1 VSRVSVC
8 QQGCVE
14 HVSRVSPNAASA
26 STCKGTRAWEGAN
39 AACFHTGVCLALEP
53 CYLRPRHCPHGQSP
67 TRPSQ
72 RARPQPPYIH
82 ASVIPPPFSLP
93 LPPPPLAALVLRPL
107 LKGAARLLDG
117 ARRCTG
123 HLAFLHHLH
132 AHLPSLLQLS
142 AVSNK
147 RPKTASASS
156 HAASSPSSSAI
167 PASRDVQQGRAQGCK
182 GGRKEPFSFHGL
194 VEAALV
200 GRMPNKG
207 GGEGGERGEGGTG
220 EGVVEAWGL
229 TRDEAARSVSARM
242 ASGILNHHDSLT
254 GTCQVP
260 PPPHPKPRGQD
271 RQHASVRATDF
282 PKCARAVRGEADRMQ
297 PYWPRGCSHARN
309 SHRKAHNEQRKN
321 RKRASAWVALGLTA
335 TAPATA
341 PSLTATAPTPVGL
354 QLLSHCNL
362 TSDDDALT
370 TPVPLQQELKCAPH
384 NSSLTATPRCN
395 CLTPTPRTGDGGPG
409 AAPGF
414 Q

>member
-1 VSRVSVC
+1 MLGAFGLLTS
-8 QQGCVE
+8 
-14 HVSRVSPNAASA
+14 SPP
-26 STCKGTRAWEGAN
+26 
-39 AACFHTGVCLALEP
+39 L
-53 CYLRPRHCPHGQSP
+53 
-67 TRPSQ
+67 
-72 RARPQPPYIH
+72 
-82 ASVIPPPFSLP
+82 FSH
-93 LPPPPLAALVLRPL
+93 PPPPLAALVLRPL

-132 AHLPSLLQLS
+132 AHLPSLLQPS
-142 AVSNK
+142 AVGNK
-147 RPKTASASS
+147 RTKTASSN
-156 HAASSPSSSAI
+156 AASSPSSSAI
-167 PASRDVQQGRAQGCK
+167 PASRDAQQGRAQWCK
-182 GGRKEPFSFHGL
+182 GGRNESFSFHCL

-200 GRMPNKG
+200 GKMPNKG

-335 TAPATA
+335 TDCNSTD
-341 PSLTATAPTPVGL
+341 SSRTATPVPL
-354 QLLSHCNL
+354 QLDN
-362 TSDDDALT
+362 LT
-370 TPVPLQQELKCAPH
+370 TPVPLQL
-384 NSSLTATPRCN
+384 
-395 CLTPTPRTGDGGPG
+395 DI
-409 AAPGF
+409 
-414 Q
+414 